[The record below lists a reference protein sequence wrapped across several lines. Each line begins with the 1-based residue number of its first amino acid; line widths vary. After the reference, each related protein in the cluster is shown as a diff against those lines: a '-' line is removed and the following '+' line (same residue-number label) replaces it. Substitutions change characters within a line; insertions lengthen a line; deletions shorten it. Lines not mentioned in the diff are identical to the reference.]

1 MNSKILVF
9 ATFLASILT
18 SSCGNNEK
26 KAAASAEEPTSNTPQ
41 KPAPGSSL
49 TLDPNKKYI
58 FLTWDDSPQPP
69 GTAICYNVFKEE
81 GVKATFFS
89 VGMHYDIEPRRRRI
103 IDTIRNG
110 YPQFLLANHSYS
122 HGFRDN
128 YNTFYK
134 LADSAIADF
143 QKAEKLMNIPVKIIR
158 LPGRNSWA
166 LNGVVSG
173 PKTSEKVAHK
183 LDSLGY
189 KVIGWDI
196 EWGFIKGSTPK
207 ESPTQIMN
215 LINSKFE
222 SEYTQEPN
230 ALVILAHDR
239 MFAKQPYTDSLR
251 KLISLIKADGRF
263 VFETIDHYP
272 GIQKK

>member
-1 MNSKILVF
+1 MNRKINIF
-9 ATFLASILT
+9 ALFLMLFAA
-18 SSCGNNEK
+18 SSCGNKENKTETGSDTTK
-26 KAAASAEEPTSNTPQ
+26 TASVSKPT
-41 KPAPGSSL
+41 PGSPI
-49 TLDPNKKYI
+49 TLDPNKRYI

-81 GVKATFFS
+81 GVKASFFS

-134 LADSAIADF
+134 LVDSAITDF
-143 QKAEKLMNIPVKIIR
+143 QKAEKTMNIPVKIIR

-166 LNGVVSG
+166 INGSVSG
-173 PKTSEKVAHK
+173 PKTSENVARR

-189 KVIGWDI
+189 KVVGWDI

-222 SEYTQEPN
+222 AEYTQEPN

-251 KLISLIKADGRF
+251 KLISLIKADGRY

-272 GIQKK
+272 GIGKK

>member
-1 MNSKILVF
+1 MNSKIIVF
-9 ATFLASILT
+9 AAFLGSFFI
-18 SSCGNNEK
+18 SSCGNKQEK
-26 KAAASAEEPTSNTPQ
+26 TGTSADSTKSSAIK

-69 GTAICYNVFKEE
+69 GTTICYNVFKEE

-134 LADSAIADF
+134 LTDSAIADF
-143 QKAEKLMNIPVKIIR
+143 QKAEKLMSITVKIIR

-166 LNGVVSG
+166 NNGVVSG
-173 PKTSEKVAHK
+173 PKTSEKVARK

-196 EWGFIKGSTPK
+196 EWGFIRGNIPK

-230 ALVILAHDR
+230 AMVILAHDR

-251 KLISLIKADGRF
+251 KLISLIKADSRF

-272 GIQKK
+272 GIGKR